1 MLWYQDGKLYEQIPT
16 SATQSPTT
24 QSTTQQSTLNKKVI
38 EIADAEVMFW
48 AVIAILLY
56 AIKPEY
62 LLAYVAISAVLLV
75 LLS

>member
-1 MLWYQDGKLYEQIPT
+1 MLWYQDGNLYEQIPT
-16 SATQSPTT
+16 SQQTTTPTT
-24 QSTTQQSTLNKKVI
+24 AKNQLKKVI
-38 EIADAEVMFW
+38 EIADVEVMFW

>member
-16 SATQSPTT
+16 ANA
-24 QSTTQQSTLNKKVI
+24 QSTPPTPKTLNKKVI

>member
-16 SATQSPTT
+16 A
-24 QSTTQQSTLNKKVI
+24 QSTTQQSPTALNKKVI